1 MQKKKFDQIILILRR
16 FKDKLK
22 AFIIEY
28 DFQILL
34 IIFSLLPISIV
45 WCSDYDIKA
54 KVLFTIG
61 IILCVIT
68 LLLKLSIKILELQLS
83 ASMPVLKSRLTHN
96 DDGKIY
102 VNDADIE
109 LGVLYLYEIE
119 NFIERNNLRG

>member
-1 MQKKKFDQIILILRR
+1 MQKKRFDQIILILRR

-22 AFIIEY
+22 AFVIEY

-45 WCSDYDIKA
+45 WCSDYDITAKA
-54 KVLFTIG
+54 LFTIS
-61 IILCVIT
+61 ILLCVIT

-83 ASMPVLKSRLTHN
+83 ASIPVLKSRLTHN
-96 DDGKIY
+96 DNGKIY

>member
-1 MQKKKFDQIILILRR
+1 MQKKRFDQIILILRR

-22 AFIIEY
+22 AFVIEY

-45 WCSDYDIKA
+45 WFSDYDITA

-61 IILCVIT
+61 IILCVVT

-83 ASMPVLKSRLTHN
+83 ASIPVLKSRLTHN
-96 DDGKIY
+96 NDGKIY

-109 LGVLYLYEIE
+109 LGVLYLYELE

>member
-1 MQKKKFDQIILILRR
+1 MQKKRFDQIILILRR

-22 AFIIEY
+22 AFVTEY

-61 IILCVIT
+61 IVLCVVT

-83 ASMPVLKSRLTHN
+83 ASIPVLKSRLTHN